1 MRKFLQMTM
10 MVALMSVWSY
20 GAATFA
26 ESMDELSIKPSF
38 RYRMQQSVTVDLTL
52 LLPKAGRAG
61 IVLYGE
67 SDSGTQLLQSRF
79 TTPSGLYRGTM
90 LLPSYLTEVT
100 VQARYRGKVTNLVV
114 PIANRSIVA
123 TLDLNPH

>member
-1 MRKFLQMTM
+1 MRKFLQMILAM
-10 MVALMSVWSY
+10 MSVWSY
-20 GAATFA
+20 GSATFA
-26 ESMDELSIKPSF
+26 ESMDDLTIKPNF

-52 LLPKAGRAG
+52 LLPKAVRAG
-61 IVLYGE
+61 VVFYGE

-100 VQARYRGKVTNLVV
+100 VQARYRGNVMNLVV
-114 PIANRSIVA
+114 PIENRSIVA